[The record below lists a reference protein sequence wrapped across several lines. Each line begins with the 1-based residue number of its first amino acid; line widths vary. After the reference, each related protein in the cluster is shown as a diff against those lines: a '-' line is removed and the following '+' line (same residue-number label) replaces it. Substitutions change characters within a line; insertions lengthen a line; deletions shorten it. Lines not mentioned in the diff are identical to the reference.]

1 MLSKKQFNAATARL
15 QKSVTT
21 SDLLQM
27 IRYQLTQAN
36 QVKHTE
42 IIAQLDVLSD
52 EFKDT
57 TCLDRRRA
65 ENYLARSLY
74 GKNHSQIAHLLSGN
88 NQVEDGEFGNRA
100 EMYGKFIKFW
110 GGPLSVG
117 DDPLVDDHRKKLAK
131 ELRATSPE
139 SFKVSYQGYGSAAE
153 TFEHIYQYNVLMY
166 VSLLDLDVEIELIFT
181 RDETPDEIEPIEDVF
196 ISVSVNGMTLDQ
208 YRKNIGIQH
217 LDKSDNYSTF
227 CALETLFSGVAFGMV
242 TRDVSGLSD
251 FYCLEYPEA
260 MMKKHQWRLNRDRK
274 YIAET
279 LIKAHFLNSISMS
292 ISNMANGKVSK
303 RIKNLMEAIFEAGHI
318 DSYSN
323 YSLMLKGFSYEN
335 ASHEDIIT
343 GEITFTT
350 PNFDATIVIRLGYEN
365 DDTYQE
371 ITHLEIIINGEFIES
386 CSDSKKM
393 HDTEYAWRSVVNRL
407 MNTIPMINS
416 LLIK

>member
-260 MMKKHQWRLNRDRK
+260 MIKKHQ
-274 YIAET
+274 
-279 LIKAHFLNSISMS
+279 
-292 ISNMANGKVSK
+292 
-303 RIKNLMEAIFEAGHI
+303 
-318 DSYSN
+318 
-323 YSLMLKGFSYEN
+323 
-335 ASHEDIIT
+335 
-343 GEITFTT
+343 
-350 PNFDATIVIRLGYEN
+350 
-365 DDTYQE
+365 
-371 ITHLEIIINGEFIES
+371 
-386 CSDSKKM
+386 
-393 HDTEYAWRSVVNRL
+393 
-407 MNTIPMINS
+407 
-416 LLIK
+416 